1 MDYEF
6 GFEKL
11 DVWQNSKDLAK
22 NIYKI
27 TEKFPANEKF
37 GLVSQITR
45 AAVSVPS
52 NIAEG
57 TGRKSMKDRAHF
69 YQIAYG
75 SLMETL
81 SHLHIAKDLGYIN
94 DEQFKELKAD
104 IRIVSNRLNSL
115 HSVTKN
121 RVEK

>member
-22 NIYKI
+22 KIYKI

-37 GLVSQITR
+37 GLTSQITR
-45 AAVSVPS
+45 AVVSVPS

-81 SHLHIAKDLGYIN
+81 SHLYISKDIGYIN
-94 DEQFKELKAD
+94 EEQFNALKSD
-104 IRIVSNRLNSL
+104 IKIVSSKLNAL
-115 HSVTKN
+115 YFATKK
-121 RVEK
+121 RFEK